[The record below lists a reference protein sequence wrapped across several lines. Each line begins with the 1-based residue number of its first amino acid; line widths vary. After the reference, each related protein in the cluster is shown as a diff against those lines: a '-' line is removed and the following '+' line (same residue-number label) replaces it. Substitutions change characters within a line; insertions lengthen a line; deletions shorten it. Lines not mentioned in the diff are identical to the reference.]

1 MDWVVFGDDWGAH
14 PSTTQHLVGH
24 LPGDD
29 RVVWVDS
36 IGMRSPRLRRAD
48 IRRLATKAR
57 GLLTTPA
64 PSPAAHGAP
73 SERSFCRVR
82 PAVLPWHLVEPV
94 RRLNGRILGSAIRA
108 ALSSLRASEP
118 IVLAVNPAAVWY
130 LDTFPHSRVAYLRL
144 DDYARLPGVD
154 PALVAASE
162 PRLLA
167 RADAIFATAR
177 ALLPTGAA
185 AERAHYLP
193 QGVDL
198 THFKNVPTTPPSR
211 PVLGF
216 FGLVAEWLDFD
227 LVRQVAAA
235 LPDWT
240 LEFVGP
246 VRHLPDSMRD
256 IPNVRWL
263 PGVPYPELPA
273 AISRWSAAWIPFV
286 VDELTRGVN
295 PLKAREY
302 LAAGLPVAC
311 TPLVEVL
318 PLAENTDLFIGTA
331 PQAFATWANA
341 LRASDCPERRTARRE
356 SVAADGWAARSA
368 TLHAQIE
375 AL

>member
-1 MDWVVFGDDWGAH
+1 MNWVVFGDDWGAH
-14 PSTTQHLVGH
+14 PSTTQHLVRH

-48 IRRLATKAR
+48 LRRLAVKAR
-57 GLLTTPA
+57 GMLTAPA
-64 PSPAAHGAP
+64 PSPAANGAP

-82 PAVLPWHLVEPV
+82 PAVLPWHLVDPV
-94 RRLNGRILGSAIRA
+94 RRLNARVLGRAIRS
-108 ALSSLRASEP
+108 ALDLLGASEP
-118 IVLAVNPAAVWY
+118 VVLAVNPAATWY
-130 LDTFPHSRVAYLRL
+130 LDTFPHRHVAYLRL
-144 DDYARLPGVD
+144 DDYSRLPGVD

-177 ALLPTGAA
+177 ALLPTGDAA
-185 AERAHYLP
+185 ARAHYLP

-198 THFKNVPTTPPSR
+198 AHFASVPLTPPSR

-216 FGLVAEWLDFD
+216 FGLVAEWVDFE

-235 LPDWT
+235 LPDWQ
-240 LEFVGP
+240 LEFIGP

-256 IPNVRWL
+256 IPNIQWL
-263 PGVPYPELPA
+263 PGVPYPDLPR

-295 PLKAREY
+295 PLKVREY

-318 PLAENTDLFIGTA
+318 PLAEKTDLLIASDA
-331 PQAFATWANA
+331 PSVAAWAHD
-341 LRASDCPERRTARRE
+341 LRATDSPERRTARRQ
-356 SVAADGWAARSA
+356 SVAGDSWAARSA
-368 TLHAQIE
+368 TLHAHIE